1 MDLIQLKFTI
11 IVSILFIMIGIS
23 GNVIS
28 IVIFSN
34 KEFKNISTTQYFKC
48 ICILNILMIMYIPY
62 GVAPISIDLTNIS
75 CKIHET
81 LIVLFPEIKSWVLA
95 FCSLDRLVSV
105 LSPHKFQFKNKLKFQ
120 LSAIFSIGIIVAVM
134 TIPYGYFITVE
145 NIGNNQTICLQPIEP
160 KWVKIYF
167 KVQFFFL
174 RTIIPFS
181 IMIISSAII
190 GYKMH
195 KKRRM
200 LLVRR
205 LRENHL
211 LKSLIAMDIFFIVS
225 RIPLIL
231 YLLVISKGDYGGVF
245 NFNFSYSIIYAI
257 GQLNI
262 LALVFLFICFNRKFR
277 ELLFKNI
284 SSSKCTSK
292 VTNLS

>member
-1 MDLIQLKFTI
+1 MNFTI

-48 ICILNILMIMYIPY
+48 ICILNIIMIIYMPY
-62 GVAPISIDLTNIS
+62 GIAPDLTNIS

-181 IMIISSAII
+181 IMIISSSII
-190 GYKMH
+190 GYKMY

-211 LKSLIAMDIFFIVS
+211 LKSLITMDTFFIIF
-225 RIPLIL
+225 RIPLIV
-231 YLLVISKGDYGGVF
+231 YILVISNGDYGGVL
-245 NFNFSYSIIYAI
+245 NSNFSYSIIYAI

-262 LALVFLFICFNRKFR
+262 IISFFVFFSFNRKFR
-277 ELLFKNI
+277 EIFLIYI
-284 SSSKCTSK
+284 SCSRCSSK